1 MAISHFRSSSS
12 SASAFSSTVSGSR
25 YRKREEGIGASGIY
39 INTYIRPPRSFLS
52 LLITS
57 TRLPPRRKKGWQG
70 GMGVCLF
77 FPLCFFEKGKG
88 SILGYIPIA
97 FYTFGFYYLF
107 FFLLFPLSLF
117 VSSRDP
123 YFDFSCF
130 YLVYPHR
137 YQPVWTKRRQN
148 ACFFFSIENDILH
161 LRQSFSRV
169 SWEPA
174 TFARLLCF

>member
-107 FFLLFPLSLF
+107 FFYYSPSR
-117 VSSRDP
+117 SSSPHETRILI
-123 YFDFSCF
+123 F
-130 YLVYPHR
+130 LVFISSILIDTSQFGP
-137 YQPVWTKRRQN
+137 KEDKML
-148 ACFFFSIENDILH
+148 AFFSL
-161 LRQSFSRV
+161 
-169 SWEPA
+169 
-174 TFARLLCF
+174 